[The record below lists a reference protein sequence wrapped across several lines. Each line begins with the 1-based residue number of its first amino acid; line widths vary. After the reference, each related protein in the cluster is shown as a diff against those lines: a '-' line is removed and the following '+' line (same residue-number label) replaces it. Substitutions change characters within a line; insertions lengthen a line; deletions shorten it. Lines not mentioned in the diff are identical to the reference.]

1 MVRLGKRI
9 QQEGSAMRILV
20 LGSGAKDHAIAW
32 WFSQSRLIN
41 GLFVGPGNVGTESI
55 AINLAIDP
63 ADPKQVYEAC
73 KQNAIE
79 FVFIGTEAPLFT
91 GVIDYLNERGID
103 TFGAPIRALKLEG
116 DRDFS
121 RKFTDRHNIPTP
133 THHVFDNESDL
144 SEYLKRHTGE
154 RFVVKSNTIAPSRV
168 MIDSRDY
175 DALMKFSKK
184 ILASGSILLEDH
196 LEGLPITLTLLVD
209 NKGYMM
215 LPSSSDYMKA
225 GHGGLPTGGMGSI
238 CPVPL
243 QESVSQSLIETI
255 IEPTLFGL
263 KAEKM
268 AYKGVLTISVIITKQ
283 GPILVDY
290 HVRFNDPAAQAIV
303 PLIRTDIID
312 ILTAMKE
319 DTLSS
324 FNLEVSTNSA
334 VALVVA
340 SEGYPEDPVVGKK
353 LEPIPAALMRNA
365 FMGSPFY
372 FFGGVHTKD
381 GELVT
386 NGGRCVTVVGIGY
399 NIMDANKNAYK
410 GVKHISF
417 PGAWYRPDI
426 GDNFFT
432 N

>member
-1 MVRLGKRI
+1 MVRLGKKI

-41 GLFVGPGNVGTESI
+41 GLFVGPGNIGTESI
-55 AINLAIDP
+55 AKNLAIDP

-73 KQNAIE
+73 KQNNIE

-116 DRDFS
+116 NRDFS

-133 THHVFDNESDL
+133 THYVFDNENDL
-144 SEYLKRHTGE
+144 SDYLKRHKGE
-154 RFVVKSNTIAPSRV
+154 RFVIKSNTIAPSRV
-168 MIDSRDY
+168 MVDSSEY
-175 DALMKFSKK
+175 ETLVNFSKK
-184 ILASGSILLEDH
+184 ILPNGSILLEEH
-196 LEGLPITLTLLVD
+196 LEGLPITLTLLID

-215 LPSSSDYMKA
+215 LPPSSDYMKA

-243 QESVSQSLIETI
+243 QESVSQALVETI

-319 DTLSS
+319 DTLSTL
-324 FNLEVSTNSA
+324 NLEVSTNST

-353 LEPIPAALMRNA
+353 LEPIPAALKRNA
-365 FMGSPFY
+365 FLGSPFY
-372 FFGGVHTKD
+372 FFGGVHAKD

>member
-1 MVRLGKRI
+1 M
-9 QQEGSAMRILV
+9 
-20 LGSGAKDHAIAW
+20 
-32 WFSQSRLIN
+32 FN
-41 GLFVGPGNVGTESI
+41 
-55 AINLAIDP
+55 
-63 ADPKQVYEAC
+63 
-73 KQNAIE
+73 
-79 FVFIGTEAPLFT
+79 
-91 GVIDYLNERGID
+91 NED
-103 TFGAPIRALKLEG
+103 
-116 DRDFS
+116 
-121 RKFTDRHNIPTP
+121 
-133 THHVFDNESDL
+133 DL
-144 SEYLKRHTGE
+144 SEYLKRHKGE

-168 MIDSRDY
+168 MIDSSDY
-175 DALMKFSKK
+175 DALMKFSRK
-184 ILASGSILLEDH
+184 ILATGPILLEEH
-196 LEGLPITLTLLVD
+196 LEGLPITITLLVD

-215 LPSSSDYMKA
+215 LPPSSDYMKA

-243 QESVSQSLIETI
+243 QESVSQALIDTI

-303 PLIRTDIID
+303 PLIKTDIID

-340 SEGYPEDPVVGKK
+340 SEGYPEEPVTGKK
-353 LEPIPAALMRNA
+353 FEPIPAALMLNA

-372 FFGGVHTKD
+372 FFGGVHSD
-381 GELVT
+381 NGSLLT

>member
-1 MVRLGKRI
+1 
-9 QQEGSAMRILV
+9 MRILV

-32 WFSQSRLIN
+32 WFSQSPLIN

-73 KQNAIE
+73 KEHAIE

-91 GVIDYLNERGID
+91 GVIDYLNERGIS
-103 TFGAPIRALKLEG
+103 TFGAPSRALKLEG

-133 THHVFDNESDL
+133 THHVFDNEDTL
-144 SEYLKRHTGE
+144 SEYLKRHKGE

-168 MIDSRDY
+168 MIDSSDY

-184 ILASGSILLEDH
+184 ILATGSILLEEH

-243 QESVSQSLIETI
+243 QESVRQALVDTI

-319 DTLSS
+319 DTLSTL
-324 FNLEVSTNSA
+324 NLEVSTNSA

-340 SEGYPEDPVVGKK
+340 SEGYPEDPVVGKA
-353 LEPIPAALMRNA
+353 LEPIPAALMLNA

-372 FFGGVHTKD
+372 FFGGVTSKD
-381 GELVT
+381 GQLLT
-386 NGGRCVTVVGIGY
+386 SGGRCVTVVGIGY

>member
-1 MVRLGKRI
+1 
-9 QQEGSAMRILV
+9 MRILV

-32 WFSQSRLIN
+32 WFSQSRLID
-41 GLFVGPGNVGTESI
+41 GLFVGPGNVGTEAI
-55 AINLAIDP
+55 AKNLTIDP

-73 KQNAIE
+73 KQNAID

-133 THHVFDNESDL
+133 THHVFDNEQDL
-144 SEYLKRHTGE
+144 SEYLKRHKGE

-168 MIDSRDY
+168 MIDSSDY
-175 DALMKFSKK
+175 AALMKFSKK
-184 ILASGSILLEDH
+184 ILTGGQILLEEH
-196 LEGLPITLTLLVD
+196 LEGLPITITLLVD
-209 NKGYMM
+209 NKGYLM
-215 LPSSSDYMKA
+215 LPPSSDYMKA

-243 QESVSQSLIETI
+243 QESVSQSLIDTI
-255 IEPTLFGL
+255 IKPTLFGL

-268 AYKGVLTISVIITKQ
+268 AYKGVLTISVIITKH

-319 DTLSS
+319 DTLSTL
-324 FNLEVSTNSA
+324 NLEVSTNSA

-340 SEGYPEDPVVGKK
+340 SEGYPEDPVVGKQ
-353 LEPIPAALMRNA
+353 LEPIPAALMLNA

-372 FFGGVHTKD
+372 FFGGVHSED
-381 GELVT
+381 GALIT

-417 PGAWYRPDI
+417 PGSWYRPDI
-426 GDNFFT
+426 GDNFFI

>member
-1 MVRLGKRI
+1 
-9 QQEGSAMRILV
+9 MRILV

-55 AINLAIDP
+55 AKNLAIDP
-63 ADPKQVYEAC
+63 ADPEQVYEAC
-73 KQNAIE
+73 KQNNIE
-79 FVFIGTEAPLFT
+79 FVFIGTETPLFT

-103 TFGAPIRALKLEG
+103 TFGAPLRALKLEG

-133 THHVFDNESDL
+133 THHVFDNEGDL
-144 SEYLKRHTGE
+144 SEYLKRHKGE

-168 MIDSRDY
+168 MIDSSDY

-184 ILASGSILLEDH
+184 ILAGGSILLEEH

-209 NKGYMM
+209 NKGYLM
-215 LPSSSDYMKA
+215 LPPSSDYMKA

-243 QESVSQSLIETI
+243 QESVSQSLIDTI

-319 DTLSS
+319 DTLSTL
-324 FNLEVSTNSA
+324 NLEVSTNSA

-340 SEGYPEDPVVGKK
+340 SEGYPEEPVVGKK
-353 LEPIPAALMRNA
+353 LEPIPAALLLNA
-365 FMGSPFY
+365 FLGSPFY
-372 FFGGVHTKD
+372 FFGGVHSQNGD
-381 GELVT
+381 LIT
-386 NGGRCVTVVGIGY
+386 NSGRCVTVVGIGY

-417 PGAWYRPDI
+417 PGSWYRPDI

>member
-1 MVRLGKRI
+1 
-9 QQEGSAMRILV
+9 MRILV

-41 GLFVGPGNVGTESI
+41 GLFVAPGNVGTESI
-55 AINLAIDP
+55 AKNLAIDP

-73 KQNAIE
+73 RQNAIE

-103 TFGAPIRALKLEG
+103 TFGAPSRALKLEG

-133 THHVFDNESDL
+133 THHVFDNEEDL
-144 SEYLKRHTGE
+144 SDYLNRHKGE

-168 MIDSRDY
+168 MIDSSDY
-175 DALMKFSKK
+175 DALMRFSKK
-184 ILASGSILLEDH
+184 ILQSASILLEDH

-215 LPSSSDYMKA
+215 LPTSSDYMKA

-243 QESVSQSLIETI
+243 QESVSKSLVDTI

-303 PLIRTDIID
+303 PLLRTDIID
-312 ILTAMKE
+312 ILTPMKE
-319 DTLSS
+319 DTLST
-324 FNLEVSTNSA
+324 FTLEVSTNSA

-340 SEGYPEDPVVGKK
+340 SEGYPEDPVVGKELK
-353 LEPIPAALMRNA
+353 PIPAALMSNA

-372 FFGGVHTKD
+372 FFGGVHSDNGT
-381 GELVT
+381 LVT
-386 NGGRCVTVVGIGY
+386 DGGRCVTVVGIGY

-426 GDNFFT
+426 GDSFFT

>member
-1 MVRLGKRI
+1 
-9 QQEGSAMRILV
+9 MRILV

-32 WFSQSRLIN
+32 WFSQSRLIS
-41 GLFVGPGNVGTESI
+41 GLFVAPGNVGTESI
-55 AINLAIDP
+55 AKNLAINP
-63 ADPKQVYEAC
+63 ADPKQVYKAC
-73 KQNAIE
+73 QDNDIE
-79 FVFIGTEAPLFT
+79 FVFIGTETPLFT

-103 TFGAPIRALKLEG
+103 TFGAPSRALKLEG

-121 RKFTDRHNIPTP
+121 RKFTHRHNIPTP
-133 THHVFDNESDL
+133 THHVFDNEDDL
-144 SEYLKRHTGE
+144 SKYLKRHTDE

-168 MIDSRDY
+168 MIDSSDY
-175 DALMKFSKK
+175 DALMKFSRK
-184 ILASGSILLEDH
+184 ILATGPILLEEH
-196 LEGLPITLTLLVD
+196 LEGLPLTITLLVD
-209 NKGYMM
+209 NKGYLM
-215 LPSSSDYMKA
+215 LPTSSDYMKTV
-225 GHGGLPTGGMGSI
+225 HGGLPTGGMGSI

-243 QESVSQSLIETI
+243 QESVKKALLETI
-255 IEPTLFGL
+255 IEPTLYGL
-263 KAEKM
+263 KAEQM
-268 AYKGVLTISVIITKQ
+268 AYKGVLTVSVILTKT

-303 PLIRTDIID
+303 PLISTDIID

-319 DTLSS
+319 DTLSQL
-324 FNLEVSTNSA
+324 NLEVSTNSA

-340 SEGYPEDPVVGKK
+340 SEGYPEEPIIGKK
-353 LEPIPAALMRNA
+353 LDPIPAALMLNT
-365 FMGSPFY
+365 FQGSPFY
-372 FFGGVHTKD
+372 FFGGVHAKD
-381 GELVT
+381 GDLIT

-417 PGAWYRPDI
+417 PGSWYRADI